1 MDLKSLGWRRS
12 LNKKIIF
19 DSREFDKMTK
29 RITLL
34 LSALVLIVSTFF
46 FGASSAAAETVSVK
60 MGTDNGMLKFDP
72 PTVTIKEGDTVKWE
86 NNKMSPHN
94 VVFENA
100 TDKSHKNLV
109 FSPGDGYEST
119 FNEAGEYSYYCE
131 PHRGAGMVGKVVVQ

>member
-1 MDLKSLGWRRS
+1 
-12 LNKKIIF
+12 
-19 DSREFDKMTK
+19 MTK

-34 LSALVLIVSTFF
+34 LSALVLVVSTFF
-46 FGASSAAAETVSVK
+46 LGVNPAAAETVSVK
-60 MGTDNGMLKFDP
+60 MGTDNGMLKFEP
-72 PTVTIKEGDTVKWE
+72 ATVTIKAGDTVKWE

-94 VVFENA
+94 VVFEKA

>member
-1 MDLKSLGWRRS
+1 MA
-12 LNKKIIF
+12 
-19 DSREFDKMTK
+19 K
-29 RITLL
+29 RISLL
-34 LSALVLIVSTFF
+34 LSALVLVVSTFF
-46 FGASSAAAETVSVK
+46 FSVSPAMAETVEVK

-72 PTVTIKEGDTVKWE
+72 ATVTIKEGDTIKWA

-100 TDKSHKNLV
+100 SDKSHKNLV
-109 FSPGDGYEST
+109 FSPGEGYEST

>member
-1 MDLKSLGWRRS
+1 MCFGYRLL
-12 LNKKIIF
+12 KKIIF
-19 DSREFDKMTK
+19 DHREFNKMAK
-29 RITLL
+29 KISLL
-34 LSALVLIVSTFF
+34 LSALVLVVSTFF
-46 FGASSAAAETVSVK
+46 LSVSPAAADTVSVK
-60 MGTDNGMLKFDP
+60 MGSDSGMLKFVP
-72 PTVTIKEGDTVKWE
+72 ETVTIKEGDTVKWE

-100 TDKSHKNLV
+100 SDKSHKNLV